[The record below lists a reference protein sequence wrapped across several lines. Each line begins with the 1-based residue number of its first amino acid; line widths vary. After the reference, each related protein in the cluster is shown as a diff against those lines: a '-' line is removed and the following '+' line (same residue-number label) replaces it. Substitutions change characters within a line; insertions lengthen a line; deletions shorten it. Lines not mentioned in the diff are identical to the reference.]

1 MLNVLNSRKQNV
13 TGKRYKMDVSSM
25 KDTVKSIILD
35 ELAKL
40 AEADED

>member
-1 MLNVLNSRKQNV
+1 MLNVLSSKQNV
-13 TGKRYKMDVSSM
+13 TGKRYKMDISSM

-35 ELAKL
+35 ELVKM